1 MIVGHFDSLGRPY
14 LTSRLIIPRF
24 RLNQRIELLLDTGA
38 DSTCLHPRDTR
49 NADIPLG
56 QLGNTRL
63 SRGVGGQSTYFREPA
78 VLTFRDGDLVRVYQV
93 GLLIAAPN
101 ESNDVLPS
109 LLGRNVINNWRMEY
123 DPSEDRLECTVR
135 RADRTVGVR

>member
-14 LTSRLIIPRF
+14 LNSRLIIPRF
-24 RLNQRIELLLDTGA
+24 RLNQRIEFLIDTGA
-38 DSTCLHPRDTR
+38 DSTCLHPRDAR
-49 NADIPLG
+49 NAGIPFN

-78 VLTFRDGDLVRVYQV
+78 VLMFQDGNLVRVYQV

-101 ESNDVLPS
+101 DSNNALPS
-109 LLGRNVINNWRMEY
+109 LLGRNVINNWQMDY
-123 DPSEDRLECTVR
+123 DPSDRRLECTVR
-135 RADRTVGVR
+135 RADRTVRTG